1 MKRTFAL
8 IITVIM
14 LITSFSNCIVTYA
27 DEDNRVYLGTTTCY
41 NIPYSHE
48 FRTDGD
54 IAQYIVLNSFQRRE
68 YYFVAEKEGLYSFVI
83 NDNPDENSYVKAS
96 SDKGNKYLNYVSR
109 CIIYYLEKGEKLSFS
124 HIREPV
130 QNYHDYYYFENG
142 NCIYYNESESYNVT
156 ISECTD
162 DFEIN
167 PHNTSTYT
175 ASNIKGDYSRY
186 LVNAQN
192 CSAKLLGFVANPEGG
207 RSSTITL
214 PSTILGLPINAM
226 GEYAF
231 YGVSY
236 LEEIIIPK
244 TVTSIDNYAFTNC
257 YKLKRVII
265 ENPDCVYSKDSF
277 FACRNDLQI
286 IGGRM
291 GDVSSGATESVSIT
305 SADILG
311 VKNKTYTGKEI
322 TQKIAVAIDY
332 ESLTN
337 GEDYTVSYS
346 NNKKVGTAT
355 ITVTGIGNYYGN
367 IKKTFKINPKG
378 TSIKSISARSKG
390 FYLKW
395 NKQATQTSG
404 YQIKYSTDKNFGKNN
419 KTIDVSSNKT
429 TSKTVKKLSK
439 SKKYYVKVRT
449 YKIVNGKAYFSA
461 WSSAKSIKTKR

>member
-1 MKRTFAL
+1 
-8 IITVIM
+8 M

-41 NIPYSHE
+41 NIPY
-48 FRTDGD
+48 DYN
-54 IAQYIVLNSFQRRE
+54 IPNSNTTVTAYNTKTYFFQADE
-68 YYFVAEKEGLYSFVI
+68 EGLYKIKLPYNDECPSTKISANYLVEVNNDDVWGLYYCHLEQNQIVSFSV
-83 NDNPDENSYVKAS
+83 NDDNDYYEDENGSWLNFKKTKSYS
-96 SDKGNKYLNYVSR
+96 
-109 CIIYYLEKGEKLSFS
+109 
-124 HIREPV
+124 
-130 QNYHDYYYFENG
+130 
-142 NCIYYNESESYNVT
+142 VT
-156 ISECTD
+156 IEK
-162 DFEIN
+162 IN
-167 PHNTSTYT
+167 EKTVVNNYIVNPVNKTAALKRASYGSSMTVWDRTIYTS
-175 ASNIKGDYSRY
+175 Y
-186 LVNAQN
+186 LSYPV
-192 CSAKLLGFVANPEGG
+192 EG
-207 RSSTITL
+207 ID
-214 PSTILGLPINAM
+214 
-226 GEYAF
+226 EYAF
-231 YGVSY
+231 YNY
-236 LEEIIIPK
+236 YNLEEVVIPEHIK
-244 TVTSIDNYAFTNC
+244 YINDYAFTNC
-257 YKLKRVII
+257 YKLKQVILK
-265 ENPDCVYSKDSF
+265 NDDCVYGKNAF
-277 FACRNDLQI
+277 YNCRNDLQI

-291 GDVSSGATESVSIT
+291 GDVSGGETESVSIA

-311 VKNKTYTGKEI
+311 VKNKTYTGNEI
-322 TQKIAVAIDY
+322 KQNIAVAIDD

-337 GEDYTVSYS
+337 GEDYTVTYS

-378 TSIKSISARSKG
+378 TSIKSISSRSKG